1 MQEKYNY
8 KELIPKKN
16 NKFLKVMKICFF
28 ITLICI
34 FSISAENSYSQSK
47 SVTVEL
53 KNVTLKEAFHEI
65 ENNSDYL
72 FLIMDNAEN
81 ELSKKV
87 YASLHDKSIVEILDI
102 LLEKTNLTF
111 SIVNR
116 QVTVSKKPGSVE
128 NSNTKTPIAK
138 VEQPPSRT
146 ITGTVVDETGEPVIG
161 ATIQI
166 KGTSR
171 GTVTDIDG
179 HFSLSAQ
186 ENVVL
191 VFSYVGMIP
200 EELAAKPD
208 MRVVLKMDSQSL
220 QEVVV
225 TGMTRTDKRMF
236 TGAADRLSAD
246 DMLISGV
253 ADISRSLEGR
263 SAGVSVQNVSGTFG
277 TAPKIRIRG
286 ATSIYGNSKP
296 LWVVDGVIIEDV
308 TDITADQLSSGD
320 AVTLLGNAI
329 AGLSADDIE
338 SFDILKDGSATSI
351 YGARAMSG
359 VIVVTT
365 KRGRAGVSSVNY
377 TAELTS
383 RMKPNYR
390 NFNIMNSQD
399 QMGIYKELEAKGWLN
414 FADVLRKSKSGVY
427 GSMYRLIDSY
437 DRTSGLFGLENTPEA
452 RNRFLRDAEMRNT
465 DWFDELFS
473 TAIMMNHSLSISSGT
488 EKSSSYM
495 SMSFMEDPGW
505 HKQSNV
511 NRYTLNA
518 NSQYH
523 ILKNLTVGILGSG
536 SYRKQYAPGT
546 LSQRDDAVSGSVS
559 RDFDLNPYS
568 YALNTSRTMG
578 TNDTFIRNYAGF
590 NIFQEL
596 DQNYL
601 ELDMVDTKFQA
612 DLRWTVMKGLDLS
625 VLGAVKYQTSS
636 QQHHIKDNSN
646 YARAFRAMDDAIMQD
661 ANPWLYDDPEITND
675 LPITILDVGGFYE
688 KREYKMLNY
697 DFRSTVKYNTMF
709 DQKHLLDLFGGME
722 VNVVKR
728 TNDWFRGVGMQYENG
743 EKAYFNYLAFK
754 KYREDNTDY
763 YTLNNTIGKNV
774 AFFANP
780 NYSYM
785 GRYNLSGTLRYEGSN
800 RLGKSRSARWLPTWN
815 ISGAW
820 NAHEESFFE
829 SLEPAFSHLKLRGS
843 YSLTA
848 EAGPAWV
855 ANSKVIIT
863 SYTPWRPGASHG
875 EPGLEISE
883 LENSELTYEK
893 KHELDIGIDVGFL
906 DNRINLVFD
915 YYKRNMFDLIGYV
928 TTQGV
933 GGVINKM
940 ANTADMKSHG
950 VEFTLSTRN
959 INRPDFS
966 WTTDF
971 TFSYNKTHITSLKT
985 QANLLSL
992 LKGEGYP
999 REGYEHRS
1007 LFSIP
1012 FTGLDDEGFPTFTF
1026 SDGKEITKANYGD
1039 LNFQE
1044 RDNLDFLKYEGPV
1057 EPPYNG
1063 GFGNIFNYKRWTL
1076 NIFMTYSF
1084 GNKIRLDPVFSDE
1097 YTDMDATPK
1106 DFINRWIQP
1115 GDENITTIPV
1125 IASARQERL
1134 YRQLERGYNAYN
1146 YSTERIAKG
1155 DFIRMKEI
1163 SLTYDVPQE
1172 WIRHSALKRLSL
1184 KLQST
1189 NPFLIYSDSK
1199 LNGQDPEFFRSGGVA
1214 VPMAQQFTFTLRAGF

>member
-1 MQEKYNY
+1 
-8 KELIPKKN
+8 
-16 NKFLKVMKICFF
+16 MKRLTTIFFFF
-28 ITLICI
+28 IL
-34 FSISAENSYSQSK
+34 SIGIILAQTRN
-47 SVTVEL
+47 
-53 KNVTLKEAFHEI
+53 I
-65 ENNSDYL
+65 E
-72 FLIMDNAEN
+72 
-81 ELSKKV
+81 
-87 YASLHDKSIVEILDI
+87 
-102 LLEKTNLTF
+102 
-111 SIVNR
+111 
-116 QVTVSKKPGSVE
+116 
-128 NSNTKTPIAK
+128 
-138 VEQPPSRT
+138 
-146 ITGTVVDETGEPVIG
+146 GTVVDETNEPLPGVTVFVKG
-161 ATIQI
+161 TTVATITDTEGKFVI
-166 KGTSR
+166 K
-171 GTVTDIDG
+171 VAQNVKN
-179 HFSLSAQ
+179 LS
-186 ENVVL
+186 
-191 VFSYVGMIP
+191 FSYVGY
-200 EELAAKPD
+200 
-208 MRVVLKMDSQSL
+208 DSQEVSVTDNMKVSMKPSAASQL
-220 QEVVV
+220 EEVVV

-236 TGAADRLSAD
+236 SGSADRLDAEKM
-246 DMLISGV
+246 MLSGV
-253 ADISRSLEGR
+253 SDISRSLEGR

-308 TDITADQLSSGD
+308 TDISADQLSSGD

-329 AGLSADDIE
+329 AGLNADDIE

-359 VIVVTT
+359 VIVITT
-365 KRGRAGVSSVNY
+365 KRGRAGTSSINY

-383 RMKPNYR
+383 RMKPSYR

-414 FADVLRKSKSGVY
+414 FSNVLRRSKSGVY
-427 GSMYRLIDSY
+427 GQMYRLIDSY
-437 DRTSGLFGLENTPEA
+437 DRTSGVFGLENTPEA
-452 RNRFLRDAEMRNT
+452 RNRFLTDAEMRNT

-473 TAIMMNHSLSISSGT
+473 NNIVMNHSLSISSGT
-488 EKSSSYM
+488 ERSSSYV

-505 HKQSNV
+505 HKQSSV

-518 NSQYH
+518 NSQYN
-523 ILKNLTVGILGSG
+523 ILNNLTISLLGSG
-536 SYRKQYAPGT
+536 SYRKQHAPGT
-546 LSQRDDAVSGSVS
+546 LSQRDDAVSGRVS

-578 TNDTFIRNYAGF
+578 AEDTFIRNYTGF

-601 ELDMVDTKFQA
+601 ELDMIDAKFQA
-612 DLRWTVMKGLDLS
+612 DIKWTVMKGLDLS

-646 YARAFRAMDDAIMQD
+646 YARAFREMSDATIRES
-661 ANPWLYDDPEITND
+661 NPWLYDDPDLTNS

-697 DFRSTVKYNTMF
+697 DFRTSAKYSKMF
-709 DQKHLLDLFGGME
+709 AEKHMIDFYGGME

-728 TNDWFRGVGMQYENG
+728 TSDWFRGVGMQYENG
-743 EKAYFNYLAFK
+743 EQPFFNYLAFK
-754 KYREDNTDY
+754 KYREDNTNY
-763 YTLNNTIGKNV
+763 YTLNNTIGKNA
-774 AFFANP
+774 AFFGNL

-785 GRYNLSGTLRYEGSN
+785 GRYNASGTIRYEGSN

-820 NAHEESFFE
+820 NMHEESFFK
-829 SLEPAFSHLKLRGS
+829 SLEPVLSHLKARTS

-848 EAGPAWV
+848 EAGPLSV
-855 ANSKVIIT
+855 ANSEVII
-863 SYTPWRPGASHG
+863 SSFTPWRPGASSG
-875 EPGLEISE
+875 EPGLTISE

-893 KHELDIGIDVGFL
+893 KHEFDLGIDVGFL
-906 DNRINLVFD
+906 NNRINLVFD

-933 GGVINKM
+933 GGVINKL

-950 VEFTLSTRN
+950 VEFTLSTKN
-959 INRPDFS
+959 IKTPDFS
-966 WTTDF
+966 WMTDL
-971 TFSYNKTHITSLKT
+971 TFSYNKTTITSLKT
-985 QANLLSL
+985 QGFLLGM

-999 REGYEHRS
+999 REGYDHSS
-1007 LFSIP
+1007 LYSIP

-1026 SDGKEITKANYGD
+1026 TDGKKITKENYGD

-1044 RDNLDFLKYEGPV
+1044 RDNLDFLKYEGPT
-1057 EPPYNG
+1057 EAPYTG
-1063 GFGNIFNYKRWTL
+1063 GFGNIFQYKQWTL
-1076 NIFMTYSF
+1076 NIFMTYAF
-1084 GNKIRLDPVFSDE
+1084 GNKIRLDPVFASS
-1097 YTDMDATPK
+1097 YTDMDAIPK
-1106 DFINRWIQP
+1106 DFINRWMSA

-1125 IASARQERL
+1125 IAAARQNRQYSRL
-1134 YRQLERGYNAYN
+1134 DLGYNAYN
-1146 YSTERIAKG
+1146 YSTERIARG

-1163 SLTYDVPQE
+1163 SLTYDFPSKLISN
-1172 WIRHSALKRLSL
+1172 WKLRKLSL